1 MQQTR
6 SVLKLGGLKVI
17 MLPNINT
24 TACIQKV

>member
-1 MQQTR
+1 MEQTR

-17 MLPNINT
+17 MLPNSNT